1 MYHTYQC
8 DKFHKK
14 FIYQFNS
21 GEVFTRQKC
30 VFFIRSL
37 LVERIEVVMQ
47 VWAIDSS
54 RSGDTRG
61 CLLSSDL
68 LLQVLAVVDGGG
80 EVFIAWLLETDMWAS

>member
-21 GEVFTRQKC
+21 REVFSRQKC
-30 VFFIRSL
+30 LFCIRSPL
-37 LVERIEVVMQ
+37 LNRIEVVMQ
-47 VWAIDSS
+47 VLSIDSS

-61 CLLSSDL
+61 CLLSFDH
-68 LLQVLAVVDGGG
+68 LQVLAVVDGSG